1 MQLFQIFLFIILL
14 AGLIGILGVM
24 YYNQFEELK
33 IFINEAE
40 LNIDEA
46 LRKKFDIL
54 NRLTNVINGN
64 VELNCDIFNDF
75 VKLKS
80 LKISNHEMDR
90 KLVNCAS
97 LYYDIAEKESELKNI
112 NNYVKLIKDLE
123 HNEVTLIAAKEY
135 YNNFITKYNKLIRL
149 FPSSIVATIF
159 KKEEMPF
166 FDGKNM
172 FDEVYNDF
180 KI

>member
-1 MQLFQIFLFIILL
+1 MELFQIFLFIILL
-14 AGLIGILGVM
+14 TGLIGIAGAI
-24 YYNQFEELK
+24 YYNKFEELK
-33 IFINEAE
+33 IFIVEAE

-64 VELNCDIFNDF
+64 VELKNDMFNDF
-75 VKLKS
+75 LKLKS

-90 KLVNCAS
+90 KLVDCAN
-97 LYYDIAEKESELKNI
+97 LYYDITEKEPSLKEI
-112 NNYVKLIKDLE
+112 TNYVKLIKDLE
-123 HNEVTLIAAKEY
+123 NNEVNLIAAKDY
-135 YNNFITKYNKLIRL
+135 YNNFITKYNKLVRL
-149 FPSSIVATIF
+149 FPSSIVAIIF

-172 FDEVYNDF
+172 FDQIYNDF
-180 KI
+180 RV